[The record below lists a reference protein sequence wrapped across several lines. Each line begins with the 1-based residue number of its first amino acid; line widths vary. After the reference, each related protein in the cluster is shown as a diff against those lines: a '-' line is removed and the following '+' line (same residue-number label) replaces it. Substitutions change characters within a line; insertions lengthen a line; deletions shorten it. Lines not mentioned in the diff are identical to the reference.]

1 MPRVIKYI
9 KEVHWWLPSVG
20 KRVGNKGVTGMGYGI
35 SPWGGKNI
43 LIVDSGDFHTS
54 L

>member
-20 KRVGNKGVTGMGYGI
+20 RRVGIKGVTGMGYGI

-43 LIVDSGDFHTS
+43 LILDSVDVHTS